1 MLSAQEIR
9 EKSASFKELQNT
21 IQLQKEVEELASVE
35 KRILETIEKDAN
47 STEIS
52 VESLYPNNQATLE
65 KLGYSCVE
73 KTRPY
78 LCDKYNYIEIST
90 KETYSCLIVH
100 LYFGTYIP
108 PQACHE

>member
-1 MLSAQEIR
+1 MLSVQEVR

-21 IQLQKEVEELASVE
+21 LQLQKEFQELVNVE
-35 KRILETIEKDAN
+35 KRILETIEKDAD

-52 VESLYPNNQATLE
+52 VESLYPNNQTTLE

-78 LCDKYNYIEIST
+78 LCDKYSYIEISWAV
-90 KETYSCLIVH
+90 KEENYSV
-100 LYFGTYIP
+100 
-108 PQACHE
+108 

>member
-1 MLSAQEIR
+1 MLSAQEVR
-9 EKSASFKELQNT
+9 EKSVSFKELQNT

-35 KRILETIEKDAN
+35 KRILETMEKDAD

-52 VESLYPNNQATLE
+52 VESLYPNNQSTLE

-78 LCDKYNYIEIST
+78 CDRYSYIEISWAV
-90 KETYSCLIVH
+90 KEGEIYCLT
-100 LYFGTYIP
+100 GM
-108 PQACHE
+108 